1 MYFNS
6 YLSLSFSQ
14 LRNLLSTTAITSIAT
29 PLSLSQPK
37 YLPLYKPHSFVHLA
51 TCTHLSLSLSQ
62 PRHAYLH
69 MYMYNLHVHVST
81 VCNRHSTPH
90 TCRPPLRDQISA
102 ALWSN
107 QGHGTRQKQLCAI
120 TIYIYMKDHIKQE
133 KRQNEADGK
142 CYLGDT
148 ILRRRPRRCISIPKT
163 KLLSL
168 QSKRSLLS
176 FK

>member
-1 MYFNS
+1 MKEEDRQTKLKEVHLYISMASQPNNRHSFEHLPSCPFTNAIFLCALSYPLSLSQLRCLPLYNCHSYVYFNS

-102 ALWSN
+102 AL
-107 QGHGTRQKQLCAI
+107 
-120 TIYIYMKDHIKQE
+120 
-133 KRQNEADGK
+133 
-142 CYLGDT
+142 
-148 ILRRRPRRCISIPKT
+148 
-163 KLLSL
+163 
-168 QSKRSLLS
+168 
-176 FK
+176 